1 MADFPIAVIT
11 DEFTQDIEM
20 MCRTAVELGVPALE
34 VRTIWNKNIVDMSDS
49 EIEDVG
55 RLARAKNLT
64 VCSIASPVFK
74 CTLPGGGDID
84 HRFEQDAFY
93 SAHSYDDQPRIL
105 GRALD
110 IAEALGA
117 DIVRVFSFWR
127 TVEPSAVTERIVET
141 LGPAVEKAA
150 SRNIR
155 IGLENEHACNVAT
168 GAETA
173 AVVSA
178 IDHPNLGIVWDPANA
193 YVSAENPFPEGYERL
208 PAGRVLHVHAK
219 DGVMPPGGDRMRWGE
234 LGTGE
239 VDWPGQLSRLAADG
253 YRGMIS
259 LETHW
264 GGPNGKKFA
273 GSKICARNLQ
283 RLVWEA

>member
-1 MADFPIAVIT
+1 MSRTPFIPRT
-11 DEFTQDIEM
+11 PTTTSREF
-20 MCRTAVELGVPALE
+20 
-34 VRTIWNKNIVDMSDS
+34 W
-49 EIEDVG
+49 
-55 RLARAKNLT
+55 
-64 VCSIASPVFK
+64 
-74 CTLPGGGDID
+74 
-84 HRFEQDAFY
+84 
-93 SAHSYDDQPRIL
+93 

-127 TVEPSAVTERIVET
+127 TVEPSAVTERVVET
-141 LGPAVEKAA
+141 LGPAVEQAA
-150 SRNIR
+150 SRKIR

-173 AVVSA
+173 AVLSA

-219 DGVMPPGGDRMRWGE
+219 DGAIPAGGDRMQWGE
-234 LGTGE
+234 LGAGE
-239 VDWPGQLSRLAADG
+239 VDWPGQLSRLAVDG
-253 YRGMIS
+253 YGGMIS

-264 GGPNGKKFA
+264 GGPNGRKFE
-273 GSKICARNLQ
+273 GSEICARNLQ
-283 RLVWEA
+283 RLVREA